1 MRIQEVARQT
11 DLTRR
16 AIIYYE
22 EKGLLRASKSENGY
36 REYSPEDV
44 RILKEISAYRK
55 LGIGIKDIR
64 TLLSGGGR
72 KVLLE
77 IYENKKAQLSSDQ
90 KELEALERFLKD
102 RDADTLYRA
111 VDYDTIAQAMQ
122 DMLPGFYGYFF
133 LHHFLPYLQVP
144 ITTREQQEAY
154 ERILAFWDTVQI
166 RIPLPLRIISYL
178 SFRFSSRKQSDAA
191 GQMEAQLQRYTRLS
205 EQEYEVLK
213 EQTRKN
219 VRRRNR
225 FFIRHHPFFLL
236 QRRFMKQLQDCGYN
250 DIFLPNLMILSPPYR
265 EYREALMKVNDRI
278 CRELGL
284 YYDSDYRLN
293 IKSQNDIV

>member
-1 MRIQEVARQT
+1 MARQT

-72 KVLLE
+72 EVLLE

-102 RDADTLYRA
+102 RDADTLYHA

-122 DMLPGFYGYFF
+122 DMLPGFYGYFSSIIF
-133 LHHFLPYLQVP
+133 FP
-144 ITTREQQEAY
+144 ISRS
-154 ERILAFWDTVQI
+154 
-166 RIPLPLRIISYL
+166 PSPPG
-178 SFRFSSRKQSDAA
+178 SSRKPMKGSS
-191 GQMEAQLQRYTRLS
+191 LS
-205 EQEYEVLK
+205 GILFRSVF
-213 EQTRKN
+213 
-219 VRRRNR
+219 R
-225 FFIRHHPFFLL
+225 FRSESSVICPSV
-236 QRRFMKQLQDCGYN
+236 
-250 DIFLPNLMILSPPYR
+250 FLPGSNRTQPDRWKRSFSGIPACQNKS
-265 EYREALMKVNDRI
+265 MK
-278 CRELGL
+278 
-284 YYDSDYRLN
+284 Y
-293 IKSQNDIV
+293 